1 MTPSFEMHF
10 LEHMFGSGNMIRG
23 ETTLGVLVVVDPTQK
38 VGVKAAA
45 AAAVV
50 VEVIVGA
57 GARANPR
64 KPNLRVAH
72 QPGLDQGLLRL
83 VRGRV
88 HVVCLDLDQDPDLPC
103 LLVRKEPVKAPKREV

>member
-1 MTPSFEMHF
+1 
-10 LEHMFGSGNMIRG
+10 MIRG

-57 GARANPR
+57 GAR
-64 KPNLRVAH
+64 
-72 QPGLDQGLLRL
+72 G
-83 VRGRV
+83 
-88 HVVCLDLDQDPDLPC
+88 
-103 LLVRKEPVKAPKREV
+103 